1 MLRKSVEYIRDGIW
15 QKKDH
20 EYKSG
25 KVRWAVRQFKVLIFT
40 ARGFGRHGLA
50 VRSAAL
56 TFYTLM
62 SLVPIVALIF
72 AIVKGFGLDAALTE
86 SLYDSYPQ
94 FSDLL
99 DYVLEFAQ
107 NLLAR
112 TRGGL
117 VAGIGLVLLLWAVLK
132 VFGNIESSFN
142 HIWEVKK
149 SRSITRKLSDY
160 LTVIVIAPLLWAGS
174 NTLSLHLRSGL
185 QHLAG
190 GIFVDVLYG
199 LLSLVVLWVMFT
211 FIYYVLPNTRVR
223 FSPALTA
230 GVVTGT
236 FFQIFQV
243 AYIYIQ
249 TEVSS
254 YNAIYGSF
262 AALPLFLLWLQTSW
276 QILLLGGELSFA
288 YQNINRFE
296 QERDSLLV
304 SHNTRRMIM
313 LASLMVVLRNFLH
326 GGPPVTSELISEELG
341 MPVRIV
347 KDVLFDL
354 QRAGIIAAV
363 SGDENDRVHV
373 YIPARDVSTIR
384 LFDVV
389 DAVEECGVGDIDLG
403 DSAEMEA
410 LRRTFEKIWNDM
422 STSKANVPLADL
434 LVKEHEEDKKG

>member
-1 MLRKSVEYIRDGIW
+1 MLRKSLEYIRDGIW
-15 QKKDH
+15 EKKDH
-20 EYKSG
+20 EYASG

-40 ARGFGRHGLA
+40 ASGFGRHGLA

-72 AIVKGFGLDAALTE
+72 AIVKGFGLDTALTE

-99 DYVLEFAQ
+99 DYVLKFAQ
-107 NLLAR
+107 NLLVR

-117 VAGIGLVLLLWAVLK
+117 VAGIGLVVLFWAVVK
-132 VFGNIESSFN
+132 VFGNMESAFN

-160 LTVIVIAPLLWAGS
+160 LSVIVIAPLLWAGS
-174 NTLSLHLRSGL
+174 NTLSLRLRDGL
-185 QHLAG
+185 QQLAG
-190 GIFVDVLYG
+190 GLLVDVLYG

-211 FIYYVLPNTRVR
+211 FIYYVLPNTRVK
-223 FSPALTA
+223 FSPAFTA
-230 GVVTGT
+230 GVITGT

-296 QERDSLLV
+296 QERSSLLV
-304 SHNTRRMIM
+304 SHSRRRMIL
-313 LASLMVVLRNFLH
+313 LASLLVVLRNFLR
-326 GGPPVTSELISEELG
+326 GGPAVTSELISEELG

-363 SGDENDRVHV
+363 NGGANDRVHI
-373 YIPARDVSTIR
+373 YIPARDVSTLR
-384 LFDVV
+384 LLDVIE
-389 DAVEECGVGDIDLG
+389 AVEEWGEVDMDMGE
-403 DSAEMEA
+403 SAEMEA
-410 LRRTFEKIWNDM
+410 LRSALGAIGREAG
-422 STSKANVPLADL
+422 SSQANVPLADL
-434 LVKEHEEDKKG
+434 LLDH